1 MKRIFT
7 LLFITFNYISFN
19 LKAQVLINEYS
30 CSNINT
36 IADSFGEY
44 EDWIELYNAGSSA
57 VNLQGYYLSDNQ
69 NKPDKWVFPNV
80 SINPGGRLMIF
91 CSGRNTT
98 VGSVVHTNFKLTQTK
113 PERIIFSSPTL
124 QELENILLVP
134 TQKNH
139 SRGRTTDGANTWSL
153 FTTPTPGAANANAKQ
168 NYATKPILS
177 VQAGFYSSAQTV
189 SISSPDANVT
199 IRYTLDG
206 SEPTAASP
214 VYSTPLNIT
223 STTVVRAKAFSSN
236 PDIPPSFTET
246 NTYFINVTHS
256 FAVISVCGTNLNL
269 LFGGNQ
275 TVREGSV
282 EYFDN
287 NLVFRSEVTGTFDKH
302 GNDSWAYPQR
312 GVDFVAR
319 DQFGINYGILHKIFP
334 TKNRQEFQR
343 VILKAAANDNYPFE
357 NGGAH
362 IRDAYVHH
370 LSQTGKLHLD
380 ERSWAPVI
388 LYMNGQYWGVYDIRE
403 KVDDHDFTEHYNNQG
418 EFDIQFLKTW
428 GATWAEYGG
437 PQAQTDW
444 NSLRNFITSNN
455 MAIQANFDHV
465 DSLYNWKSLVDYFCI
480 NSYIVSKDWLNW
492 NTAWW
497 RGLNPN
503 GDKKKWRYVLWDM
516 DASFGHYIN
525 YTGIPDVS
533 PNADPCN
540 VDNLPNPGG
549 QGHTQILNALM
560 ANPTFKQYYISRY
573 IDLGN
578 TVFSCTNMLNLLDSM
593 IAVIAPE
600 MPGQISKWGGS
611 LAGWQNNVQQLRNF
625 IQQRC
630 NAISQGMNDCYQTT
644 GPYVV
649 KFNVSPPNSGTIKIN
664 SITPTNYVFTGNY
677 YGGIQTLLRANP
689 SPGYVFDKWFIAN
702 DTIQPSIFDS
712 SAYVT
717 FSQADSVVAIFKII
731 EEPQDSIP
739 PPPDPDTTDTTDT
752 TVVTPGGPGA
762 GIFIPNAFSPNGD
775 GNNDVLKLYGAQI
788 QSIEFY
794 VYNRW
799 GQRVFESKELN
810 KTWDGTYKG
819 ELLNAGVYPY
829 LIKVVF
835 LNGDT
840 MEKRGN
846 ITLVR

>member
-1 MKRIFT
+1 MKKNLLLLIFT
-7 LLFITFNYISFN
+7 IGLSFNYLI
-19 LKAQVLINEYS
+19 AQVIINEYS
-30 CSNINT
+30 CSNVNT

-44 EDWIELYNAGSSA
+44 EDWIELYNSGSSA

-69 NKPDKWVFPNV
+69 NKPDKWSFPNV
-80 SINPGGRLMIF
+80 SINAGGRLLVY
-91 CSGRNTT
+91 CSGRNT
-98 VGSVVHTNFKLTQTK
+98 VAGSAVHTNFKLTQTK

-124 QELENILLVP
+124 QQLENILLVP

-139 SRGRTTDGANTWSL
+139 SRGRTSDGAATWSL
-153 FTTPTPGAANANAKQ
+153 FTTPTPNAANANPKQ
-168 NYATKPILS
+168 EYATKPILS
-177 VQAGFYSSAQTV
+177 VQAGFYSSPQTV
-189 SISSPDANVT
+189 SITSPDAGVT

-206 SEPTAASP
+206 TEPTAVST
-214 VYSTPLNIT
+214 VYTAPLNIT
-223 STTVVRAKAFSSN
+223 QTTVVKAKAFSSN
-236 PDIPPSFTET
+236 PDIPASFTET

-256 FAVISVCGTNLNL
+256 FAVLSVSGTNLDL

-275 TVREGSV
+275 TVREGCV
-282 EYFDN
+282 EYFNDS
-287 NLVFRSEVTGTFDKH
+287 LIFKSEATGTFDKH
-302 GNDSWAYPQR
+302 GNDSWAYQQR
-312 GVDFVAR
+312 GVDFVAH
-319 DQFGINYGILHKIFP
+319 DQFGDNYGILYKIFK
-334 TKNRQEFQR
+334 TKNRKEFQR
-343 VILKAAANDNYPFE
+343 LIIKAAANDNYPFE
-357 NGGAH
+357 TGGAH
-362 IRDAYVHH
+362 IRDSYVHH
-370 LSQTGKLHLD
+370 LSQTGKLNLD

-388 LYMNGQYWGVYDIRE
+388 LYMNGQYWGVYDVRE
-403 KVDDHDFTEHYNNQG
+403 KVDDHDFIEHYFDQG

-428 GATWAEYGG
+428 GATWSEYGG
-437 PQAQTDW
+437 AQAQTDW
-444 NSLRNFITSNN
+444 NTLRNFITSNN

-480 NSYIVSKDWLNW
+480 NSYSVCMDWLNW

-503 GDKKKWRYVLWDM
+503 GDKKKWRYTLWDM
-516 DASFGHYIN
+516 DATFGHYIN
-525 YTGIPDVS
+525 YTGIPDQS
-533 PNADPCN
+533 ANADPCN
-540 VDNLPNPGG
+540 ADNLPNPGG

-600 MPGQISKWGGS
+600 MPGQIAKWGGS
-611 LAGWQNNVQQLRNF
+611 MAGWQNNVQQLRNF

-630 NAISQGMNDCYQTT
+630 VAISQGINDCYQTT

-649 KFNVSPPNSGTIKIN
+649 KFDVSPPNSGTIKIN
-664 SITPTNYVFTGNY
+664 SITPSNYVFSGNY
-677 YGGIQTLLRANP
+677 FGNIQTLLNANP
-689 SPGYVFDKWFIAN
+689 SPGYIFDKWFIAN
-702 DTIQPSIFDS
+702 DTILPSINDS
-712 SAYVT
+712 NAYVT
-717 FSQADSVVAIFKII
+717 FSQTDSVVAIFKLIQTP
-731 EEPQDSIP
+731 EDSIP
-739 PPPDPDTTDTTDT
+739 TPDPDTTDT

-775 GNNDVLKLYGAQI
+775 GNNDILKLYGAKI
-788 QSIEFY
+788 QNIEFY

-810 KTWDGTYKG
+810 KTWDGTFNG

-829 LIKVVF
+829 LLKVVF
-835 LNGDT
+835 ENGDNL
-840 MEKRGN
+840 EKRGN